1 LILFPT
7 RLGDAQWE
15 VGAVGQ
21 AAATASMG
29 AIGFGIIVWLS
40 LTDPRLRWL
49 ARSLGFLGVV
59 LAAGA
64 GFGALLVATNI
75 PLVWQAARASQNLA
89 QAAAYK
95 SVAVKAAS
103 LAGLYALF
111 FLTFSAAVL
120 RTSFTRK

>member
-1 LILFPT
+1 MR
-7 RLGDAQWE
+7 RLML
-15 VGAVGQ
+15 V
-21 AAATASMG
+21 AAA
-29 AIGFGIIVWLS
+29 
-40 LTDPRLRWL
+40 
-49 ARSLGFLGVV
+49 
-59 LAAGA
+59 A

-75 PLVWQAARASQNLA
+75 PLVWQAAQASQSLA